1 MVAVL
6 MIGVLA
12 LIGFLCVSGGIAS
25 LDLKSS
31 ERRRDQGS
39 TERATGK

>member
-1 MVAVL
+1 MVAVA

-25 LDLKSS
+25 MGLKSS
-31 ERRRDQGS
+31 ARRRGQGS
-39 TERATGK
+39 AERATGK